1 MRKMRDGSRAWRTDL
16 LMTRSRI
23 ERMTTRRDVLFAMG
37 FGAVAA
43 PFSAFAQ
50 SQPGQPGK
58 IPRIGFLARTSADTL
73 GPLLDSFRQGLRDLG
88 WVDGRSIGI
97 EYRFG
102 DGQLDR
108 LNELASELV
117 RLNVDV
123 IVTVDTPPTQ
133 AAKQATR

>member
-1 MRKMRDGSRAWRTDL
+1 
-16 LMTRSRI
+16 MTRSRI

-50 SQPGQPGK
+50 SQPGK

-73 GPLLDSFRQGLRDLG
+73 APLLDSFRQGLRDLG

-102 DGQLDR
+102 DDSSI
-108 LNELASELV
+108 A
-117 RLNVDV
+117 
-123 IVTVDTPPTQ
+123 
-133 AAKQATR
+133 